1 MCSKNLYIIYNF
13 VAITVAFNQSRYFD
27 DESTGVVRP
36 KLMLSNP
43 SSTDIIVNMF
53 ELANG
58 EY

>member
-13 VAITVAFNQSRYFD
+13 VAITVAFNQSMYFV

-53 ELANG
+53 ELTNG